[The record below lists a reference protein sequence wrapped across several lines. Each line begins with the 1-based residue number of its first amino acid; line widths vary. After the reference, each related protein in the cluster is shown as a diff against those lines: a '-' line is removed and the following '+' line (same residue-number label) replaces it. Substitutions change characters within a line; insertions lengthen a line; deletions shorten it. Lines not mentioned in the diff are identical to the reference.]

1 MSDVHGESH
10 GNTVAAW
17 TAVIIMI
24 IGSVI
29 AGTAIWY
36 SAIPVFWVGI
46 AVVVIGAITG
56 KVLQV
61 MGYGQAAA
69 PAAEAKSSV

>member
-17 TAVIIMI
+17 SAVIIMI
-24 IGSVI
+24 IGSVV
-29 AGTAIWY
+29 AGVAVWY
-36 SAIPVFWVGI
+36 SAIPAFWVGI
-46 AVVVIGAITG
+46 AIVVLGAITG

-61 MGYGQAAA
+61 MGYGQVAAG
-69 PAAEAKSSV
+69 AEPAKSAA

>member
-17 TAVIIMI
+17 TAVVIMI
-24 IGSVI
+24 VGSVI
-29 AGTAIWY
+29 AGVSVWFV
-36 SAIPVFWVGI
+36 SPVGFWVGI
-46 AVVVIGAITG
+46 GVVVLGAITG

-61 MGYGQAAA
+61 MGYGQEK
-69 PAAEAKSSV
+69 PAAVTEAN

>member
-1 MSDVHGESH
+1 MSELHGESH

-24 IGSVI
+24 IGAVV
-29 AGTAIWY
+29 AGVAVWFV
-36 SAIPVFWVGI
+36 AIPVFWVGI
-46 AVVVIGAITG
+46 AIVVIGAITG

-61 MGYGQAAA
+61 MGYGQDK
-69 PAAEAKSSV
+69 PAAVVADAA

>member
-24 IGSVI
+24 IGATVSGV
-29 AGTAIWY
+29 AVWY
-36 SAIPVFWVGI
+36 SAIPAFWVGI
-46 AVVVIGAITG
+46 GIVVLGAVAG

-61 MGYGQAAA
+61 MGYGQAR
-69 PAAEAKSSV
+69 PEPVKSSV